1 MDRIKMVSNPN
12 WIVLSK
18 EIKMKEFINLRF
30 DVQIMNM
37 GYNSELILGIMDST
51 LLNNSRSYH
60 DPMKGGIYLK
70 LSRTYGN
77 KLEITYS
84 DYKNFQYHN
93 NEILQNESNII
104 NSSLIFTA
112 ERMYFAL
119 NGKCNNKYCV
129 LEAN

>member
-70 LSRTYGN
+70 L
-77 KLEITYS
+77 EITYS

-104 NSSLIFTA
+104 NSSLIF
-112 ERMYFAL
+112 
-119 NGKCNNKYCV
+119 
-129 LEAN
+129 